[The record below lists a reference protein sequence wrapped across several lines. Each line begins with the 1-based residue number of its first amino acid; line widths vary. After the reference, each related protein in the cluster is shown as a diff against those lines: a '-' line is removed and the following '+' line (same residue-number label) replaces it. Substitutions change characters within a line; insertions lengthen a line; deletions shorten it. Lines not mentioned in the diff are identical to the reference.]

1 MDKEKQLVIPLD
13 GLTKLKD
20 NSTRLFIKYKFVIL
34 TLVLGALLYQ
44 LVENQIITDL
54 QFFVS
59 AFKILT
65 TYILPWGI
73 FFCLIQIMRKIK

>member
-13 GLTKLKD
+13 GLIKLKD

-34 TLVLGALLYQ
+34 TLVLGVLLYQ